1 MNPISSEVGF
11 ILLVAIVLIG
21 IIVYAYVTVMKQEK
35 SSPSSTEISTHPSS
49 KFTLTN
55 SFSEFSKLASEGQPA
70 ELPVAIAE
78 LGHTLK
84 KLLDNLINAGLEPL
98 PAADNINANL
108 VAECPQC
115 HTRVSAK
122 SMTSF
127 AQVECAT
134 PGCQSTVYTLRWM
147 AVPGDL
153 VTAEIIKEL

>member
-21 IIVYAYVTVMKQEK
+21 IIVYAYVTVMRQEK
-35 SSPSSTEISTHPSS
+35 SPSSTEISTHPPS

-55 SFSEFSKLASEGQPA
+55 SFSEFSKMVNEGQPA
-70 ELPVAIAE
+70 ELPVAITE
-78 LGHTLK
+78 LGRTLT
-84 KLLDNLINAGLEPL
+84 KLLDNLINAGFEPL

-115 HTRVSAK
+115 HTRISAK